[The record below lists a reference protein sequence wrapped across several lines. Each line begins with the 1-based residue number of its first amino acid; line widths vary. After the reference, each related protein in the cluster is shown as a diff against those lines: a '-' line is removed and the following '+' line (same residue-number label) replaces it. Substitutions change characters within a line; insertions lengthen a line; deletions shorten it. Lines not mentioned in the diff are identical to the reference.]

1 MKYTIPKNVTK
12 TLRVLLLIA
21 FVCDLLMLPLVPAL
35 VLLNGMEPLE
45 ALAVSGMPDAP
56 IWLLA
61 IFLMAWITVWSCG
74 GHAVMLTLFLL
85 FSGVCAA
92 VILWQG
98 RRVLRTLLRGQPF
111 SAENA
116 VSLRRAAVC
125 AFLISGAA
133 LVRTVS
139 TAFWKGL
146 GAALASYTALFIPL
160 FAMAGL
166 LFLLMSG
173 LFGQA
178 TAMKEENDLT
188 I

>member
-1 MKYTIPKNVTK
+1 MIPRNATK
-12 TLRVLLLIA
+12 ILRFLLLVA
-21 FVCDLLMLPLVPAL
+21 FICDLLILPMVPVLVI
-35 VLLNGMEPLE
+35 LNGIEPLGT
-45 ALAVSGMPDAP
+45 LATSGMPDLPA
-56 IWLLA
+56 WLLA
-61 IFLMAWITVWSCG
+61 IFIASWINIWTTG
-74 GHAVMLTLFLL
+74 GYTIMLTLFLL

-98 RRVLRTLLRGQPF
+98 RRVLRTILRSEPF
-111 SAENA
+111 SPENA
-116 VSLRRAAVC
+116 VSLKRAGVC
-125 AFLISGAA
+125 SFLISGSA

-139 TAFWKGL
+139 TVFLKGA
-146 GAALASYTALFIPL
+146 GAALMSYTALFIPL

-178 TAMKEENDLT
+178 TVMKEENDLT

>member
-1 MKYTIPKNVTK
+1 MKQMMAKKVTK
-12 TLRVLLLIA
+12 LLRVLLLIA
-21 FVCDLLMLPLVPAL
+21 FVCDLLVLPLVPAL
-35 VLLNGMEPLE
+35 VLLDGTGPLVT
-45 ALAVSGMPDAP
+45 LAASGMPDIP
-56 IWLLA
+56 FWLLA
-61 IFLMAWITVWSCG
+61 IVLVSWQQVWSAG
-74 GHAVMLTLFLL
+74 GYAVVLTLFLL

-98 RRVLRTLLRGQPF
+98 RRVLRTLLRGEPF

-125 AFLISGAA
+125 AFLIAAAA
-133 LVRTVS
+133 LVRTVF
-139 TAFWKGL
+139 TALWKGV
-146 GAALASYTALFIPL
+146 GAALVSYTALLIPL

>member
-61 IFLMAWITVWSCG
+61 IFLMAWITVWSYG

-98 RRVLRTLLRGQPF
+98 RRVLRTLLRGRPGPDRVHGLLERPWRRAGVLHRAVYPPVCHGG
-111 SAENA
+111 SA
-116 VSLRRAAVC
+116 VSPHVRPVRSGHGHKGGERPDDLR
-125 AFLISGAA
+125 
-133 LVRTVS
+133 
-139 TAFWKGL
+139 
-146 GAALASYTALFIPL
+146 
-160 FAMAGL
+160 
-166 LFLLMSG
+166 
-173 LFGQA
+173 
-178 TAMKEENDLT
+178 
-188 I
+188 

>member
-1 MKYTIPKNVTK
+1 MKQMIPKKIAK

-21 FVCDLLMLPLVPAL
+21 FICDLLILPLVPVLVILNGIGPLGAL
-35 VLLNGMEPLE
+35 VT
-45 ALAVSGMPDAP
+45 SGIPDLPA
-56 IWLLA
+56 WMLA
-61 IFLMAWITVWSCG
+61 IFIVSWMHVWTAG
-74 GHAVMLTLFLL
+74 GYTIMLTLFLL

-98 RRVLRTLLRGQPF
+98 RRVLRTILRSEPF
-111 SAENA
+111 SPENA
-116 VSLRRAAVC
+116 VSLKRAGVC
-125 AFLISGAA
+125 SFLISGAA
-133 LVRTVS
+133 LVRTGS
-139 TAFWKGL
+139 TAFLKDAGS
-146 GAALASYTALFIPL
+146 ALMSYTALFIPL

-178 TAMKEENDLT
+178 SDMKAENDLT

>member
-1 MKYTIPKNVTK
+1 MISKNITK
-12 TLRVLLLIA
+12 IRRAWLRLACL
-21 FVCDLLMLPLVPAL
+21 CDLLILPRGPVLV
-35 VLLNGMEPLE
+35 VLDGIEPLG
-45 ALAVSGMPDAP
+45 ALAASGMPDISA
-56 IWLLA
+56 WLLA
-61 IFLMAWITVWSCG
+61 IFLMSWKYVWTADG
-74 GHAVMLTLFLL
+74 YTMMLTLFLL

-98 RRVLRTLLRGQPF
+98 RRVLRTILRSEPF
-111 SAENA
+111 SPENA
-116 VSLRRAAVC
+116 VSLKRAGVC
-125 AFLISGAA
+125 SFLISGAA

-139 TAFWKGL
+139 TVFLKGA
-146 GAALASYTALFIPL
+146 GAALMSYTALFIPL

-178 TAMKEENDLT
+178 TSMKEENDLT

>member
-1 MKYTIPKNVTK
+1 MKQLIPKKITRA
-12 TLRVLLLIA
+12 LRVLLLIA
-21 FVCDLLMLPLVPAL
+21 LICDLLLLPLVPVL
-35 VLLNGMEPLE
+35 VLLGGVEPLG
-45 ALAVSGMPDAP
+45 AFVTSGMPDLPA
-56 IWLLA
+56 WSLA
-61 IFLMAWITVWSCG
+61 IFLVSWLQIWSLG
-74 GHAVMLTLFLL
+74 GYAVALTLFLL
-85 FSGVCAA
+85 FFGVCAA
-92 VILWQG
+92 VILVQG
-98 RRVLRTLLRGQPF
+98 RRVLRTLLRSEPF
-111 SAENA
+111 AVENA
-116 VSLRRAAVC
+116 VSLKRAAVC

-139 TAFWKGL
+139 TVFLKS
-146 GAALASYTALFIPL
+146 AADALLSYTALFIPL

>member
-1 MKYTIPKNVTK
+1 
-12 TLRVLLLIA
+12 
-21 FVCDLLMLPLVPAL
+21 
-35 VLLNGMEPLE
+35 
-45 ALAVSGMPDAP
+45 
-56 IWLLA
+56 
-61 IFLMAWITVWSCG
+61 
-74 GHAVMLTLFLL
+74 MLTLFLL

-98 RRVLRTLLRGQPF
+98 RRALRTLLRGQPF

-125 AFLISGAA
+125 AFLIAGAA

-139 TAFWKGL
+139 TAFWKGP
-146 GAALASYTALFIPL
+146 GAALVSYTALFIPL

>member
-1 MKYTIPKNVTK
+1 
-12 TLRVLLLIA
+12 
-21 FVCDLLMLPLVPAL
+21 
-35 VLLNGMEPLE
+35 
-45 ALAVSGMPDAP
+45 
-56 IWLLA
+56 
-61 IFLMAWITVWSCG
+61 
-74 GHAVMLTLFLL
+74 MLTLFLL

-125 AFLISGAA
+125 AFLIAGAA

-139 TAFWKGL
+139 TAFWKGP
-146 GAALASYTALFIPL
+146 GAALVSYTALFIPL

-178 TAMKEENDLT
+178 SDMKAENDLT

>member
-1 MKYTIPKNVTK
+1 MKQMIPKNVAK
-12 TLRVLLLIA
+12 ILRVLLLIA
-21 FVCDLLMLPLVPAL
+21 FVCDLLILPLVPAL
-35 VLLNGMEPLE
+35 VLLNGTEPLE
-45 ALAVSGMPDAP
+45 TLAVSGMPDAP
-56 IWLLA
+56 VWLLA
-61 IFLMAWITVWSCG
+61 VFLMAWISVWSCG
-74 GHAVMLTLFLL
+74 DYAVMLTLFLL

-125 AFLISGAA
+125 AFLIAGAA

-139 TAFWKGL
+139 TAMWKGP